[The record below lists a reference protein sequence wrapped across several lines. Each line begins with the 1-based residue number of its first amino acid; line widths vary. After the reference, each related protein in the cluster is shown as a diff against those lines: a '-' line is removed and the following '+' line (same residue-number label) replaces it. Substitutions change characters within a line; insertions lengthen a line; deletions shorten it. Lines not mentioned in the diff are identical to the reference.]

1 MRLQGKMNLYEHTII
16 VKQSYSS
23 KELDSL
29 KTKYSEIIE
38 KNEGEIVRIDN
49 WGLLNFSH
57 KINKNRKGNYIH
69 FKLKGSGLT
78 ISELEKNEKIDKNL
92 LRFLTVRVK
101 KFDLN
106 KNYFEQEANN
116 AKKNNE
122 KKYE

>member
-57 KINKNRKGNYIH
+57 KVHCNPR
-69 FKLKGSGLT
+69 
-78 ISELEKNEKIDKNL
+78 
-92 LRFLTVRVK
+92 
-101 KFDLN
+101 
-106 KNYFEQEANN
+106 
-116 AKKNNE
+116 AK
-122 KKYE
+122 

>member
-29 KTKYSEIIE
+29 KTKYSEMIE

-101 KFDLN
+101 KFNLN
-106 KNYFEQEANN
+106 NNYFKQRNVATEEV
-116 AKKNNE
+116 KK
-122 KKYE
+122 KK